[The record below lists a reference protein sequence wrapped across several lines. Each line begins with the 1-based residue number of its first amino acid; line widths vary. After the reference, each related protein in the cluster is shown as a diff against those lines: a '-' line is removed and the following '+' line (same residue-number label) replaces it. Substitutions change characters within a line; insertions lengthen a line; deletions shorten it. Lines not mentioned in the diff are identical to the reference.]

1 MTYQIKALAKLVNVV
16 TLKIRI
22 SGFRI
27 RKIPE
32 NRFRAQWFIFEFGAV
47 EVKVVHNDSVV
58 LFQCTLSHVLLYLK
72 NMIQSSINIHFN
84 QFFV

>member
-1 MTYQIKALAKLVNVV
+1 MITLFWHVHMISSKDFLKGCLTKLVNVV

-22 SGFRI
+22 FGFRI

-58 LFQCTLSHVLLYLK
+58 LFQCTLSHV
-72 NMIQSSINIHFN
+72 
-84 QFFV
+84 V